1 LGSINASEKSVFGG
15 RPPGKIEASLNK
27 KLQAVKWGEYTL
39 GDLFKIEN
47 TLSFNADKL
56 VPGTEYDYVT
66 RTSLNQGILQT
77 TGFVNEDNINPAG
90 TWSLGL
96 LQMDFFYRKKPWYAG
111 QFVRKII
118 PKIEITESSILFF
131 STLLNKQK
139 PRLLSVLVRDVDK
152 VFLSTKIYLPTNDN
166 GKIDFDFMESFIAE
180 LEAQRIAELSAY
192 LKVSGFDNYELSEEE
207 LNALERFAELG
218 DDDWGTYTVG
228 NLFEKV
234 TTKKLPYKAKEL
246 PKQPTD
252 DCVLPCLTSSFQN
265 QGLNYYAPKSGA
277 TVISN
282 VISLPSN
289 SDVYRAYYQ
298 SRDFTVLSDSYAIQ
312 WKAAENKPTPNQ
324 YLFMVMCI
332 NKVTD
337 LPIYSYKNKL
347 GGWNV
352 VKHKDIRLPE
362 KDGKIDFAFMEIF
375 ISAIKKIAIKD
386 VVKYSDAKINATK
399 KVVAHTNK

>member
-1 LGSINASEKSVFGG
+1 MFE
-15 RPPGKIEASLNK
+15 
-27 KLQAVKWGEYTL
+27 
-39 GDLFKIEN
+39 IEN

-56 VPGTEYDYVT
+56 VSGTEYDYVT

-77 TGFVNEDNINPAG
+77 TGFVNKENINPAG

-152 VFLSTKIYLPTNDN
+152 VFLSTKVYLPTTDDDQ
-166 GKIDFDFMESFIAE
+166 IDFDFMESFIAE

-218 DDDWGTYTVG
+218 DDNWGTYTVG

-252 DCVLPCLTSSFQN
+252 DYVLPCLTSSFQN
-265 QGLNYYAPKSGA
+265 QGLNYYAPKEGA
-277 TVISN
+277 TVINN

-312 WKAAENKPTPNQ
+312 WKLAENKPTPNQ

-352 VKHKDIRLPE
+352 VKHKEIRLPE
-362 KDGKIDFAFMEIF
+362 KDGKIDFAFMDTF
-375 ISAIKKIAIKD
+375 ISAIKKLAIKD
-386 VVKYSDAKINATK
+386 VVKYSDAKIKATK
-399 KVVAHTNK
+399 KVVSCK